1 MDIGK
6 SFTFQFKDPKWFSKL
21 LIGALVNLVPI
32 LNFAYTGFLVDLLKN
47 VVADV
52 TEPLPEWTEF
62 GDKFMKGL
70 LLWLASIVYGIPL
83 IVLGCIMGATMGG
96 LGAFT
101 SGNYTEGVAAAT
113 TGVGIIFSCL
123 MILYALAL
131 SFYLPAVLINF
142 ARKGTFGSCFE
153 FSAIFAIVSRNL
165 SKYLTAWVVSLLA
178 GIVVGIIISI
188 VAVVVGWIPCIGWLL
203 VWLVTAVGA
212 VYMLTIGVHLFGQV
226 AKEPAVVDIVS

>member
-32 LNFAYTGFLVDLLKN
+32 LNFAYTGYLVDLLKN

-70 LLWLASIVYGIPL
+70 LLWLAGIVYAIPL
-83 IVLGCIMGATMGG
+83 IILGCIMSATMGG

-101 SGNYTEGVAAAT
+101 SGNYSEGLTAAT
-113 TGVGIIFSCL
+113 TGVGILFSCL
-123 MILYALAL
+123 MVVYGLAL
-131 SFYLPAVLINF
+131 SFYMPAVLINF

-165 SKYLTAWVVSLLA
+165 SKYLTAWVVALLA

-188 VAVVVGWIPCIGWLL
+188 VAALTSWIICIGWILS
-203 VWLVTAVGA
+203 WLVGIVGA

-226 AKEPAVVDIVS
+226 AKEPA